1 MVKLAR
7 EDIKTA
13 EVLDWKGIHVFHFSM
28 SSCSQKLRIFLNLK
42 KIPWESHP
50 IDLPHNENISEWYL
64 GINPRGLVPVLVH
77 DGDVHIESNDIL
89 LYLEKLFPTPALIPA
104 DAEAEMTGM
113 LEKEDELHLDF
124 RALSFRFMFNSPEI
138 SKTPEMLEA
147 YEKSGSG
154 TVDGVADPN
163 KARELKFWRNYAAEG
178 VTDAT
183 AHAAALKFKTAFT
196 ALDAR
201 LAEHPYLLGDK
212 ISMLDIAWFI
222 YVNRLKTASY
232 PIARLHPRLAA
243 WFDVLAQEPAFAQE
257 IQLPPPLRAAI
268 EETHRKQRA
277 EGATL
282 EAIAGFE
289 RGLAAGH

>member
-1 MVKLAR
+1 
-7 EDIKTA
+7 
-13 EVLDWKGIHVFHFSM
+13 
-28 SSCSQKLRIFLNLK
+28 
-42 KIPWESHP
+42 
-50 IDLPHNENISEWYL
+50 
-64 GINPRGLVPVLVH
+64 
-77 DGDVHIESNDIL
+77 L
-89 LYLEKLFPTPALIPA
+89 LYLEKLFPSPALIPA

-138 SKTPEMLEA
+138 SKTREMLEA

-201 LAEHPYLLGDK
+201 LAAHPYLLGNK

-243 WFDVLAQEPAFAQE
+243 WFNVLAQEPAFAQE

-268 EETHRKQRA
+268 EEAHRKQRA

-289 RGLAAGH
+289 